1 MLKKIQL
8 LICLTIILLF
18 YFVLPVP
25 KELTPHAWQL
35 TGIFIS
41 TILAIIFKV
50 LPLGSI
56 SMIAVAFIAISNV
69 TVFETQVLESGEKI
83 IVDAINAEESI
94 KNALSSF
101 SNPLI
106 WLIGASIMVSKA
118 IIKTGL
124 GSRIAYYLISV
135 VGSKT
140 IFLAYSLVFSE
151 TLLAPVTPSNTA
163 RGGGIIHTVTKAIC
177 HSFDPKKED
186 NSKISTFLTL
196 VNFQTNPITS
206 TMFITATAPNPLMV
220 DLVAK
225 ATNSNIHI
233 SWGEWAIGMFL
244 PSIVCLLVMP
254 LVIYCIEKPKI
265 INTPNAKEFAKE
277 KLKELGKMGKNEYIT
292 LFIFILLLILWAGTF
307 DFLFGIKI
315 NATTTAFIGLALVL
329 ATKVLTWEE
338 VLAEK
343 TAWDT
348 IVWFSSLVMM
358 ATYLNKMGVT
368 GLVSKKIETFM
379 FYLNFDW
386 KISIIILS
394 FIFLYTHYFFAS
406 TTAHISAMFLAF
418 YSVGITLGA
427 PPLVYAFLLIACA
440 NLMMAL
446 THYATGT
453 APVIFGS
460 GFATIKQWWRAG
472 FIVSFI
478 NFLIFLTIGGIWWK
492 FLGYW

>member
-1 MLKKIQL
+1 
-8 LICLTIILLF
+8 
-18 YFVLPVP
+18 
-25 KELTPHAWQL
+25 
-35 TGIFIS
+35 
-41 TILAIIFKV
+41 
-50 LPLGSI
+50 
-56 SMIAVAFIAISNV
+56 
-69 TVFETQVLESGEKI
+69 
-83 IVDAINAEESI
+83 
-94 KNALSSF
+94 
-101 SNPLI
+101 
-106 WLIGASIMVSKA
+106 
-118 IIKTGL
+118 
-124 GSRIAYYLISV
+124 
-135 VGSKT
+135 
-140 IFLAYSLVFSE
+140 
-151 TLLAPVTPSNTA
+151 
-163 RGGGIIHTVTKAIC
+163 
-177 HSFDPKKED
+177 
-186 NSKISTFLTL
+186 
-196 VNFQTNPITS
+196 
-206 TMFITATAPNPLMV
+206 
-220 DLVAK
+220 
-225 ATNSNIHI
+225 
-233 SWGEWAIGMFL
+233 
-244 PSIVCLLVMP
+244 
-254 LVIYCIEKPKI
+254 
-265 INTPNAKEFAKE
+265 
-277 KLKELGKMGKNEYIT
+277 MGKNEYIT

-358 ATYLNKMGVT
+358 ATYLNKMGVIA
-368 GLVSKKIETFM
+368 LVSKKIETFM

-386 KISIIILS
+386 KISIVILS

-418 YSVGITLGA
+418 YSVGISLGA

-472 FIVSFI
+472 FIVSFV
-478 NFLIFLTIGGIWWK
+478 NFLIFLTVGGIWWK